1 MGLLPFIKM
10 HGLGNDFVIFDARF
24 ETIELTH
31 EELRVVASRRMG
43 IGCDQIITLEP
54 SERADVFMRIHNA
67 DGGEVEACGNGTR
80 CVAAHLMEEGEYNHL
95 TIETLAGLLRVKR
108 DGGSVSV
115 DMGIARHEWN
125 EIPLAAP
132 ADTLHLSL
140 NVGSPEAPALA
151 DPVAINIGNPHVVF
165 FVNDAVGT
173 DLVRYGPEIEIHEM
187 FPNRVNVS
195 VAQVLDS
202 TTLRVQ
208 VWERGVG
215 LTAACGTAACAA
227 FVAAARRGLVGGKG
241 TVQLDGG
248 VLKVEW
254 HQDGHVIMTG
264 PASLSFIGKVDL
276 DELIKAKV

>member
-10 HGLGNDFVIFDARF
+10 HGLGNDFVIFDARL
-24 ETIELTH
+24 ETIKLTH
-31 EELRVVASRRMG
+31 RALRMVASRRMG

-54 SERADVFMRIHNA
+54 SNRADVFMRIHNA

-80 CVAAHLMEEGEYNHL
+80 CVAAHLMEEEECNHL
-95 TIETLAGLLRVKR
+95 TIETLAGLLRVKK
-108 DGGSVSV
+108 DGESVSV

-125 EIPLAAP
+125 EIPLSAP
-132 ADTLHLSL
+132 VDTLHLSL
-140 NVGSPEAPALA
+140 NAGSPEAPALE

-165 FVNDAVGT
+165 FVNDAVGI
-173 DLVRYGPEIEIHEM
+173 DLVRYGSEIEKHEM

-195 VAQVLDS
+195 VAQVLNS
-202 TTLRVQ
+202 TNLRVR

-227 FVAAARRGLVGGKG
+227 FVAAARRGLVSFKG
-241 TVQLDGG
+241 AVQLDGG
-248 VLKVEW
+248 VLEIEW
-254 HQDGHVIMTG
+254 HRDGHVVMTG

-276 DELIKAKV
+276 EALLKARA